1 MTMKKILFLLL
12 IFTWL
17 LALKCF
23 AQPIQEVD
31 PRSIWKDGSKTTTAS
46 IPFAQGIDISSA
58 KKITFTG
65 ATNAY
70 IAANLPGGGDLTMAA
85 NDASIANLNFV
96 AANDIDM
103 SAVGVMSM
111 GGGGLTFTDNG
122 GTSQFGA
129 GNHTIPTTTTPA
141 GIAFQSFG
149 YIVFGDY
156 GSGSGGVV
164 FEDGVRIKPTVVNA
178 SRLVHTDSSGYLTG
192 GTETISGTYNF
203 ASTNN
208 YTGQNTFGTLAPI
221 FSTTTANTL
230 FYGNGSKAI
239 TSATVSSPL
248 SFSAGTLSC
257 PTCALTTDYIKKDGT
272 TTTTGTIPFAVGA
285 RIENSQFLYFGTSAT
300 NSYIKADLTGGSE
313 GILINATDATLS
325 RFYATATNDM
335 RFTTT
340 TGPIYMSSAGGFFLQ
355 ETVTGNT
362 INVDSTGINALAIGS
377 TADRLAYLDSGGY
390 LVSGS
395 TIAGNYQWDGT
406 QTIDVTNAAALTVRR
421 NASGGNILTVDT
433 TNYQTIFGANAAG
446 STSIGT
452 CTISNASPAVVTKA
466 SHGLSV
472 GDRVFFTSTADV
484 PKPLHPDDPLGF
496 DGVWEYYYII
506 SAGFTANSFE
516 ISLTPGGAAINTTT
530 AGSGT
535 HTLWKYTPNQQVFD
549 STNDALVEWRNYK
562 ASNGTSNT
570 WTLGIRDSADEWFSY
585 PGYSPR
591 FVVDVTENSDY
602 NPSVAFTA
610 YIKAGINV
618 SEAYGFWGGVY
629 DTGGATG
636 STISG
641 HNITGPAIGV
651 LAYNYFAASNAR
663 TIANPIGGQF
673 TNELNSNI
681 TGTTATGGQF
691 SACVS
696 GGGTYTNYIGVEVLG
711 PAGGTVTNNYGV
723 KVAASSVGTNNYGVW
738 LQTNQNATFRAGTQA
753 IWSSAA
759 STLDFTSN
767 TTYNFKIGANP
778 SNGTAG
784 TNYMTFTSARLA
796 PVTTNT
802 LDLGTSS
809 LGWKTLYL
817 DTSAVFNTTAPAQFR
832 ATTQSIYSSAASTLD
847 LDTNT
852 TGNLRVGGTVEYIWN
867 ASKFDFQANIADMTA
882 GKAEMP
888 AGTSLPAS
896 CVQGEYFQ
904 DTDSDDC
911 ANTGGGDGAICVCKT
926 TNTWALVANI

>member
-103 SAVGVMSM
+103 SAVGVMTM

-141 GIAFQSFG
+141 GIAFQSFD
-149 YIVFGDY
+149 YIVFGDF

-257 PTCALTTDYIKKDGT
+257 PTCAITTDYIAKDGS

-285 RIENSQFLYFGTSAT
+285 RINNSQFLYFGTSAT

-340 TGPIYMSSAGGFFLQ
+340 VGPIYMSSAGGFFLQ

-395 TIAGNYQWDGT
+395 TINGNYQWDGT
-406 QTIDVTNAAALTVRR
+406 QTLDLTSTTALTVRR
-421 NASGGNILTVDT
+421 NASGGNLLVADT
-433 TNYQTIFGANAAG
+433 TNRNLILGDGAAND
-446 STSIGT
+446 TT
-452 CTISNASPAVVTKA
+452 VT
-466 SHGLSV
+466 
-472 GDRVFFTSTADV
+472 
-484 PKPLHPDDPLGF
+484 F
-496 DGVWEYYYII
+496 DG
-506 SAGFTANSFE
+506 
-516 ISLTPGGAAINTTT
+516 TTT
-530 AGSGT
+530 S
-535 HTLWKYTPNQQVFD
+535 D
-549 STNDALVEWRNYK
+549 STIKWDVADETIYVRTNGAPEYTYPTYGAGVVLTTYNNAGARYALQTWGIPTQ
-562 ASNGTSNT
+562 ANGTI
-570 WTLGIRDSADEWFSY
+570 G
-585 PGYSPR
+585 GY
-591 FVVDVTENSDY
+591 
-602 NPSVAFTA
+602 
-610 YIKAGINV
+610 
-618 SEAYGFWGGVY
+618 WGGFSDELGGYNLDEVY
-629 DTGGATG
+629 GGTF
-636 STISG
+636 
-641 HNITGPAIGV
+641 
-651 LAYNYFAASNAR
+651 YNYFGSTTAR
-663 TIANPIGGQF
+663 TIASIYG
-673 TNELNSNI
+673 
-681 TGTTATGGQF
+681 
-691 SACVS
+691 
-696 GGGTYTNYIGVEVLG
+696 NYIGNEFSAATQVTATTIRGLYVV
-711 PAGGTVTNNYGV
+711 AGEGGGSIVSATDVYGIQMNGAGFTCTGTCTNFYGLRIVPGSLATNNYGLFMNST
-723 KVAASSVGTNNYGVW
+723 A
-738 LQTNQNATFRAGTQA
+738 NATFRAGTQA

-759 STLDFTSN
+759 STLDITTN
-767 TTYNFKIGANP
+767 TTLNFKIGANP
-778 SNGTAG
+778 ANGTAG
-784 TNYMTFTSARLA
+784 TNYMTFKAAGLA

-802 LDLGTSS
+802 IDLGTSS

-817 DTSAVFNTTAPAQFR
+817 NTSAVFNTTAPAQFR
-832 ATTQSIYSSAASTLD
+832 ATTQSVYSSAASTLD

-904 DTDSDDC
+904 DTDSNDC
-911 ANTGGGDGAICVCKT
+911 ANTGGGDGAVCVCKT